1 MNISVVI
8 VNYKT
13 PKLLMQCLQS
23 LQQEAPEVRDIIVI
37 DNSSGDNSLAL
48 LKKEYPWVRRIASPV
63 NAGFG
68 RGVNWGITN
77 ARNPYILILNPDVI
91 AQPGSLQK
99 LYEEM
104 QQNPNI
110 GLIAPQLRYLDG
122 SLQYSCCRFQT
133 PMLVVYRRSWLGKTS
148 HGKKRLDHF
157 LMKDF
162 DHTKP
167 RNVDWVIG
175 GCMLVRRQALEQVG
189 LIDERFFMYFED
201 MDWCR
206 RFWQSG
212 WLVRYEPRAVMIHH
226 HRRQSASRPGL
237 RGLLNPL
244 GRIHLSSG
252 FKYFYKHIG
261 NSGKLAK
268 TGKLRST

>member
-1 MNISVVI
+1 MNLSVVI

-23 LQQEAPEVRDIIVI
+23 LQHEAPEVRDVIVI
-37 DNSSGDNSLAL
+37 DNSSGDGSIAL
-48 LKKEYPWVRRIASPV
+48 LKNKYPWVRRIASPI

-91 AQPGSLQK
+91 AQNGSLQQ
-99 LYEEM
+99 LYSEL
-104 QQNPNI
+104 QRNPTV
-110 GLIAPQLRYLDG
+110 GLIAPQLRSPEG
-122 SLQYSCCRFQT
+122 TLQYSCCRFQT
-133 PMLVVYRRSWLGKTS
+133 PLLVLFRRSWLGKTRF
-148 HGKKRLDHF
+148 GIRRLDHF
-157 LMKDF
+157 LMKDY
-162 DHTKP
+162 DHSRP

-206 RFWQSG
+206 RFWQNG

-244 GRIHLSSG
+244 GRIHLISG
-252 FKYFYKHIG
+252 LKYFYKHIG
-261 NSGKLAK
+261 NGRKLALSR
-268 TGKLRST
+268 TLRAS